1 MSGKLET
8 EPLRRGPFISIL
20 LPAGSVGASQVV
32 VGSYVGDAH
41 VVGGVVNFG
50 AGAEGDYSE
59 EPLAATPQ
67 FSSCCSRDDQSEAAT
82 HLPCSSL
89 KLQAQRQLQIAF
101 ALSGGATALREHLAE
116 GCGVRRIQADI
127 GGAAATAVGTPV
139 RVVPDVVGFGAEL
152 ETKAFI
158 DGDGLE

>member
-41 VVGGVVNFG
+41 GVGGVVNFG

-59 EPLAATPQ
+59 EPLAATTKLVH
-67 FSSCCSRDDQSEAAT
+67 AARVIIR
-82 HLPCSSL
+82 
-89 KLQAQRQLQIAF
+89 A
-101 ALSGGATALREHLAE
+101 
-116 GCGVRRIQADI
+116 RRRRTCR
-127 GGAAATAVGTPV
+127 AA
-139 RVVPDVVGFGAEL
+139 R
-152 ETKAFI
+152 
-158 DGDGLE
+158 